1 MLVYTHIFLGYWLLH
16 NLSGSVHCQSTEL
29 TGPDCYGCTATGSSS
44 MTAHMLALCKAE
56 QRKVENA
63 GYVTT
68 KCSTAEMCGIIYY
81 NTTYPDPTFRRTC
94 IEDGRPQAIL
104 NRYPCSDLEPLVCQ
118 ADTPN
123 GRFSGTLYCVCQ
135 GKLCNWFPDA
145 SIRIAVTNSWK
156 DKAQRVQI
164 PPISGSGSGT
174 SNAGSG
180 RSPSASSAGSGT
192 GSGAGGSITGNN
204 PDSLGGAAGDADN
217 AATADGS
224 GGVPADKTG
233 DAGGA
238 AGGRAKGSASGGSGA
253 VNGSDTG
260 STASGSGTNWA
271 LIGGIA
277 AAPVVLGLVAV
288 WWWHKSTGTA
298 KHAAEH
304 DESEEEL

>member
-164 PPISGSGSGT
+164 PPISGSVVASNPQPPASGSGGSGSGT

-260 STASGSGTNWA
+260 ST
-271 LIGGIA
+271 
-277 AAPVVLGLVAV
+277 VRER
-288 WWWHKSTGTA
+288 TGR
-298 KHAAEH
+298 
-304 DESEEEL
+304 